1 MSKIQT
7 AHKRSL
13 QKRLIARDGK
23 FCHYCG
29 KPLADS
35 VGGYN
40 EDGISLDHIMPQAL
54 GGSDSIDN
62 LVLACRRCNLE
73 KRTKHYQ
80 EYRLAIETDAAILLI
95 MAVES

>member
-7 AHKRSL
+7 Q
-13 QKRLIARDGK
+13 QKRRLQESLIERDGK

-29 KPLADS
+29 RPLQDS

-40 EDGISLDHIMPQAL
+40 DDGISLDHITPQIH
-54 GGSDSIDN
+54 GGSNSIEN

-80 EYRLAIETDAAILLI
+80 EYRLAIETDAVILLL
-95 MAVES
+95 MAVQS